1 MNISIYMFF
10 VVLCTFVGWD
20 SLFEFITESILNSSK
35 EVGSA
40 AITTLH
46 IVLTTHAVKV
56 NQIFSL
62 LFSMIMATTSLIIAC
77 ILLLKFTCYPFLKT
91 RM

>member
-56 NQIFSL
+56 NLTNIFTL
-62 LFSMIMATTSLIIAC
+62 IFYDNGNYFSHYCM
-77 ILLLKFTCYPFLKT
+77 YPTAKIHMLSFPEN
-91 RM
+91 